1 MKNIKYLLWVLV
13 ALSGSHAYAEESNS
27 RGLTIYSSQGR
38 LEIKDVSTCSQ
49 SKHQDGTIAINCATQ
64 CTKTIDKKD
73 GIVLITC

>member
-13 ALSGSHAYAEESNS
+13 ALSGPHVYAEESNS
-27 RGLTIYSSQGR
+27 RGLTIYSSNEK

-49 SKHQDGTIAINCATQ
+49 SKRQDGTISINCTTQ
-64 CTKTIDKKD
+64 CAKSIDKKD